1 MIFHFSFFIL
11 HSAFFISPRLA
22 TFCNILIDLNQFQPK
37 FHHIRSK
44 LVNPNLDPKA
54 LAPQRWDNLRAL
66 IRDRGVNRVED
77 LRRRLKVSPA
87 TVRRDLDLLE
97 RSGAIRRV
105 HGGAVSVENRLD
117 ESLFED
123 KTSLAVREKRCIAE
137 AALKFIQPGDTIYLD
152 GGSTVLE
159 LARLLGERANLTVVT
174 NSLHAAHELAGRGPR
189 LIVIGGE
196 LRRLSQTL
204 VGPLTRLVLQELH
217 LDKAFMGTMGF
228 ALKEGLTTTDPSE
241 AFTKQ
246 AVMAQARQVIV
257 LADSSKAGKVS
268 FASAGRWADV
278 HVLITD
284 QSPSFA
290 GALLRQGIKIIRASH
305 KK

>member
-1 MIFHFSFFIL
+1 MPIL
-11 HSAFFISPRLA
+11 
-22 TFCNILIDLNQFQPK
+22 DQ
-37 FHHIRSK
+37 
-44 LVNPNLDPKA
+44 KA
-54 LAPQRWDNLRAL
+54 LAPQRWDNLRTL
-66 IRDRGVNRVED
+66 IRDSGVIRVED
-77 LRRRLKVSPA
+77 LCRRLKVSPA
-87 TVRRDLDLLE
+87 TVRRDLDQLE
-97 RSGAIRRV
+97 QSGAIRRV
-105 HGGAVSVENRLD
+105 HGGAVSVESRMD
-117 ESLFED
+117 EPGFAH
-123 KTSLAVREKRCIAE
+123 KTSLAAREKRRIAE
-137 AALKFIQPGDTIYLD
+137 AALSFVEPGDTIYLD

-159 LARLLGERANLTVVT
+159 LARLLRERTNLTVVT

-204 VGPLTRLVLQELH
+204 VGPLTRLLLQELH
-217 LDKAFMGTMGF
+217 LDKAFMGTIGF

-268 FASAGRWADV
+268 FASAGRWASV

-284 QSPSFA
+284 KPPAFA
-290 GALLRQGIKIIRASH
+290 GALVHKGVKIIRACN

>member
-1 MIFHFSFFIL
+1 
-11 HSAFFISPRLA
+11 
-22 TFCNILIDLNQFQPK
+22 LIDLKQFHPI
-37 FHHIRSK
+37 FDHIRSK
-44 LVNPNLDPKA
+44 LVNPDFDQKA

-66 IRDRGVNRVED
+66 IRDNGVNRVED
-77 LRRRLKVSPA
+77 LCRRLRVSAA

-105 HGGAVSVENRLD
+105 HGGAVSAESRLD
-117 ESLFED
+117 ESLFAD
-123 KTSLAVREKRCIAE
+123 KTSLAVREKRCIAG
-137 AALKFIQPGDTIYLD
+137 AALKFIEPGDTIYLD

-159 LARLLGERANLTVVT
+159 LARLLGERSNLTVVT

-204 VGPLTRLVLQELH
+204 VGPLTRLLLQELH
-217 LDKAFMGTMGF
+217 LDKAFMGTIGF

-246 AVMAQARQVIV
+246 AVMGQARQVIV

-268 FASAGRWADV
+268 FASAGRWANV

-284 QSPSFA
+284 QPPAFA
-290 GALLRQGIKIIRASH
+290 AALVHKGIKIVRACNTR
-305 KK
+305 